1 MQFFGGI
8 HASGRIIHDSHALRT
23 EQMPNV
29 VKPTRAVKPNAV
41 SLGAPDKFRGRG
53 FAENIDWESLL
64 NGMRQGIASSRRRV
78 APALLLC

>member
-1 MQFFGGI
+1 
-8 HASGRIIHDSHALRT
+8 
-23 EQMPNV
+23 MPSV

-41 SLGAPDKFRGRG
+41 SLGAPRDKFRGRR

-64 NGMRQGIASSRRRV
+64 NVVRQGIASSRRRV